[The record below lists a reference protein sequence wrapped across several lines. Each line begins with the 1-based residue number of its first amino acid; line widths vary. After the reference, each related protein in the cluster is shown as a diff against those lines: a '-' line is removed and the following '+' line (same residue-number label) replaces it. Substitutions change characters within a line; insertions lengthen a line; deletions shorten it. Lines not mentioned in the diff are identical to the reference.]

1 MEHQS
6 FDYSQN
12 EAMDQLVESEFVFVT
27 GKGGVGKS
35 TVSALLGLEAA
46 KRKKRTLIVYPE
58 GSPAAEQLWGKKLS
72 GMPQTVSPE
81 LDAVA
86 IHPEAAMRQY
96 VAEVLGSNKLAAV
109 LFHQRI
115 AQGLLTGIPGPSDW
129 AILGK
134 AWSFTKSGVRDG
146 NRSEQPYD
154 LVILD
159 APASGDG
166 SGMLRVPQVILELAP
181 AARLRRDAECCL
193 RLLRDEQRARIVFV
207 TLVEHLPIAETEE
220 NLDVVRRELGMPVG
234 PIFVNQVIPRQFS
247 SADRQLLLG
256 RKHIELSAELMSAT
270 TISESHS
277 DSDRV
282 RRAALCENASHFQA
296 TQERLQEKYLKRIRD
311 WQVPLVLLPRLP
323 EEDSGKN
330 ALRSL
335 QMALAGRLSGGY
347 R

>member
-1 MEHQS
+1 MQDQS
-6 FDYSQN
+6 FTYCQN
-12 EAMDQLVESEFVFVT
+12 DTLDQLIGSEFVFVT

-35 TVSALLGLEAA
+35 TVSALLGLLAA
-46 KRKKRTLIVYPE
+46 GRKKRTLIVYPE
-58 GSPAAEQLWGKKLS
+58 GSPTAEQLWEKKLS
-72 GMPQTVSPE
+72 EVPQMVAPH

-86 IHPEAAMRQY
+86 IHPEFAMRQY
-96 VAEVLGSNKLAAV
+96 VAEVLGSSKLAAV
-109 LFHQRI
+109 LFHQKI

-146 NRSEQPYD
+146 NRSEIPYD

-181 AARLRRDAECCL
+181 AARLRRDAELCL
-193 RLLRDEQRARIVFV
+193 RLLRDERRARIVFV

-234 PIFVNQVIPRQFS
+234 PVVVNQVIRPQFS
-247 SADRQLLLG
+247 PADRELLLN
-256 RKHIELSAELMSAT
+256 RDSIELTPNLMSAD
-270 TISESHS
+270 SVS
-277 DSDRV
+277 DGRPENDRS
-282 RRAALCENASHFQA
+282 RRAALCENASQFQA

-311 WQVPLVLLPRLP
+311 WQVPLILLPQLP
-323 EEDSGKN
+323 EEESGKD
-330 ALRSL
+330 ALNSL
-335 QMALAGRLSGGY
+335 QMALAGRQSGSY